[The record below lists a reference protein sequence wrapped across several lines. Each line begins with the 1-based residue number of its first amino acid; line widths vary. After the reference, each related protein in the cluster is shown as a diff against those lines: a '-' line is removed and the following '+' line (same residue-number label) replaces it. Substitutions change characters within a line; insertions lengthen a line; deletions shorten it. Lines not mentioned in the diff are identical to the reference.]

1 VAGNKSRKGK
11 ASRHRPPLLEWIAA
25 AVGALIALTMFGLL
39 AAEALSP
46 AKYQAPVLRI
56 EPLEIVAAGNSF
68 IAEIK
73 VRNLSA
79 HTAGAVEIE
88 GRIEGQEETSH
99 VTLAYV
105 PGGSERRAA
114 LVFAQDPRGGHLSL
128 RVIGFEHP

>member
-1 VAGNKSRKGK
+1 MAQKKKSKDK
-11 ASRHRPPLLEWIAA
+11 PPPGPALLEWVAA
-25 AVGALIALTMFGLL
+25 ATGGVIALTIFGLL

-46 AKYQAPVLRI
+46 SEYEAPILRV
-56 EPLEIVAAGNSF
+56 EPLAIVSAGNSF
-68 IAEIK
+68 IAEIN

-79 HTAGAVEIE
+79 HTAASVEVE
-88 GRIEGQEETSH
+88 GSIAGQTETSH

-114 LVFAQDPRGGHLSL
+114 LVFAHDPRGGKVSL